1 MTARNSSS
9 RGSDTF
15 DLHRHLLPFALTCTH
30 IDTHAH
36 IQVTF
41 LKRGVFF
48 VAPLGW
54 GLSIKL
60 QLKFEVSWVA
70 IESYTATV
78 MALWTMTVFSWHTYD
93 AQLQCM
99 VFWTMAIFSWYTHD
113 ARAQSIALWA
123 MVITSWCT
131 HDAQLQ
137 CMALWTMTIFSRYI
151 HHLTP
156 RKYTR
161 LHSPSQKVMYK
172 MVNKSSWG
180 CSETGYFSLSIL

>member
-15 DLHRHLLPFALTCTH
+15 GLHRHLLPFALTCTH

-70 IESYTATV
+70 IESCTATV
-78 MALWTMTVFSWHTYD
+78 YGSLDHGYILMIYPWCTGTEHSLF
-93 AQLQCM
+93 
-99 VFWTMAIFSWYTHD
+99 
-113 ARAQSIALWA
+113 A

-161 LHSPSQKVMYK
+161 QHSLSQKVMYK